1 MKDRTAAIWAA
12 GSLSAALKVRSNPFS
27 GEKAVF
33 IDSVFAERQPLSDPV
48 WAKPTL
54 IGVPPDPLSALAA
67 ADAGALAAVEAAALA
82 AADAGV
88 VAAAEPLDDEL
99 PLLLPP
105 HAVSA
110 RASVATP
117 ATIIFVRL
125 ISTTLVLLST
135 SSCERRDG
143 LVSGCSGEPGRQAGR
158 VAACRYVSANIFERA
173 RLR

>member
-1 MKDRTAAIWAA
+1 
-12 GSLSAALKVRSNPFS
+12 
-27 GEKAVF
+27 
-33 IDSVFAERQPLSDPV
+33 VFAERQPLSDPV

-82 AADAGV
+82 AADAAV
-88 VAAAEPLDDEL
+88 VAAAELLDDEL
-99 PLLLPP
+99 VLPP

-125 ISTTLVLLST
+125 ISTTLVLLGT
-135 SSCERRDG
+135 SSCDRRDG
-143 LVSGCSGEPGRQAGR
+143 LVSSCSGEPGRQAGR
-158 VAACRYVSANIFERA
+158 LAACGYVSANNFGSA